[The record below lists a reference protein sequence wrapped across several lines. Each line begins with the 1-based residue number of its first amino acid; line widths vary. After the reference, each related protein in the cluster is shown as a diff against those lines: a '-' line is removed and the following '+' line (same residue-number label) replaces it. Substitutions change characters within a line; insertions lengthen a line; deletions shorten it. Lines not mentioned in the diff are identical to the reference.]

1 MQTKPLIITIHIS
14 LIRLIMLKLY
24 QVSLK
29 KNIVAI
35 KIQYIWSIT

>member
-1 MQTKPLIITIHIS
+1 MQTKPLIIIHIS

-29 KNIVAI
+29 KT
-35 KIQYIWSIT
+35 S

>member
-1 MQTKPLIITIHIS
+1 MQTKPLIINIHIS

-29 KNIVAI
+29 KT
-35 KIQYIWSIT
+35 S